1 MPKIIEVAM
10 PSLHFP
16 QNKTVDDIQNLSSAV
31 EEKRDKRLR
40 EAARKMEAHFIG
52 LLVKQMEQTIPR
64 ENHKQNLVNM
74 MFSRVMGDAIAERG
88 GLGMSD
94 VIYESLK
101 RKENPDLTILNQ
113 LSDTPVIDPKIWME
127 EGQDE

>member
-1 MPKIIEVAM
+1 M